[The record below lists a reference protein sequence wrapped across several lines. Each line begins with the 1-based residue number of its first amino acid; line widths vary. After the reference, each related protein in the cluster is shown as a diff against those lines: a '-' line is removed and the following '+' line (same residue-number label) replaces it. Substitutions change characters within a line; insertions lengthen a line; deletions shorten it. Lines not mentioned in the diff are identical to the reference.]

1 MNGDIALYCLFSIMQ
16 DKVTFDVLL
25 HPSMVCSGATRGLR
39 EYAKAMIYSNL
50 MIFIHLRL
58 NDENNNDS

>member
-1 MNGDIALYCLFSIMQ
+1 MVTLPCIAFFSIMQ

-39 EYAKAMIYSNL
+39 EYAKAMIYSKL